1 MGGVTESAS
10 PSGPAPFSARRLG
23 YSPQYL
29 LLAALFHLVSV
40 GVRVLLMNV
49 GLLSGVVG
57 FVQLV
62 SVGVRFRCESV
73 VGLDMG
79 VGSRFV

>member
-1 MGGVTESAS
+1 
-10 PSGPAPFSARRLG
+10 
-23 YSPQYL
+23 
-29 LLAALFHLVSV
+29 
-40 GVRVLLMNV
+40 MNV

-62 SVGVRFRCESV
+62 SVGGRFRCESV
-73 VGLDMG
+73 MGLDMG